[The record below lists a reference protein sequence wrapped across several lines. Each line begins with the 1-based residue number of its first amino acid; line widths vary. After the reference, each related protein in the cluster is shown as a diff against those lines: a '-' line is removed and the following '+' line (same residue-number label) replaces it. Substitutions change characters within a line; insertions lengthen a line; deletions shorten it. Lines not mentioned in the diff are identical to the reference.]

1 MTDYFNSTANDYIQ
15 PNLASCPGEADSYE
29 FQFLPNQEAGVIFGS
44 ATVASMDLS
53 DIAQELT
60 GYTQQKKILE
70 PGEVHFVTGL
80 TKGLSYQTQ
89 LFYID
94 GSATYL
100 SASDNYFMSVDL
112 SVTYYKSF
120 KYTTVNVHAV
130 ADLSTSIGIASA
142 LNTALAAKSINISAA
157 YDPSYFSFTG
167 ATEGYYFNI
176 SSFDISI
183 AVPDTSIRAN
193 KIFEDASSAVPY
205 AKYPNTAMLGYLLKV
220 TYPSSADTASDR
232 YIKINHVPDYLT
244 YYEASTG
251 DASTF
256 LKYRKAVD
264 VGLSTTSTTTTLSAG
279 DYLNYIDT
287 NDFWEKVGV
296 FRGWLSAPD
305 PATNSLIE
313 NLITGFYVYN
323 PQEFDVQIDYLIMV

>member
-1 MTDYFNSTANDYIQ
+1 MTDFFNNLSNSYIQ
-15 PNLASCPGEADSYE
+15 PNLPTCAGVADTYE

-44 ATVASMDLS
+44 ATVASLDLS
-53 DIAQELT
+53 DITQELT

-142 LNTALAAKSINISAA
+142 LNTALAAKSINVSAT

-167 ATEGYYFNI
+167 ATAGYYFNI
-176 SSFDISI
+176 SSFDVSV
-183 AVPDTSIRAN
+183 AVPDTSVRAN
-193 KIFEDASSAVPY
+193 KITEDASSAVPY

-232 YIKINHVPDYLT
+232 YIKLNHVPDYLT
-244 YYEASTG
+244 YYEVSTG
-251 DASTF
+251 NVNSYVR
-256 LKYRKAVD
+256 YRKAVD
-264 VGLSTTSTTTTLSAG
+264 VGLSTESTSTTLSAG

-296 FRGWLSAPD
+296 FKGWLSAPD
-305 PATNSLIE
+305 PATNSTTE

-323 PQEFDVQIDYLIMV
+323 SQNFDVQIDYMILV